1 MHVEH
6 IDPAQ
11 GDELQNLCLACA
23 SCNLSKAEAIAA
35 IDPLTQMMTS
45 LFNPR
50 QHRWIDHFQW
60 VEDGAIVTG
69 TTAVGRATIARLK
82 MNIDRIVTARR
93 IWIKAGEH
101 PPSISLNTPL

>member
-11 GDELQNLCLACA
+11 GDEPQNLCLACA
-23 SCNLSKAEAIAA
+23 SCNLSKGEATSAV
-35 IDPLTQMMTS
+35 DSLTQTLTP

-50 QHRWIDHFQW
+50 QHRWLDHFQW
-60 VEDGAIVTG
+60 VEDGAIVIG
-69 TTAVGRATIARLK
+69 TTSIGRVTVERLK
-82 MNIDRIVTARR
+82 MNIERIVTARR

-101 PPSISLNTPL
+101 PPPVSLNS

>member
-11 GDELQNLCLACA
+11 GDDPQNLCLACA
-23 SCNLSKAEAIAA
+23 SCNLSKASATSAVDDI
-35 IDPLTQMMTS
+35 TQVITP

-50 QHRWIDHFQW
+50 QHRWSDHFQW
-60 VEDGAIVTG
+60 VEEGAIVIG
-69 TTAVGRATIARLK
+69 TTAVGRATVERLK
-82 MNIDRIVTARR
+82 MNIERIVTARR

-101 PPSISLNTPL
+101 PPSIA

>member
-11 GDELQNLCLACA
+11 GDDPQNLCLACP
-23 SCNLSKAEAIAA
+23 SCNLSKAKATTALDA
-35 IDPLTQMMTS
+35 VTQVITP

-50 QHRWIDHFQW
+50 NHRWIDHFQW

-69 TTAVGRATIARLK
+69 TTAIGRVTVERLK
-82 MNIDRIVTARR
+82 MNIERIVTARK

-101 PPSISLNTPL
+101 PPSLSLER